1 MSGTNKRSVKN
12 RRKIMAISEEQVK
25 HVAKLAK
32 LAFPDEE
39 LHEFTTQLGKI
50 IEMVELLE
58 EVDTT
63 GVPFTSNV
71 IETVNVMREDV
82 AQPGFD
88 REKLLRNVPESENGF
103 IKVPAI
109 IDNGEAGA

>member
-1 MSGTNKRSVKN
+1 
-12 RRKIMAISEEQVK
+12 MAISEEQVK

-32 LAFPDEE
+32 LAFADEE
-39 LHEFTTQLGKI
+39 LASFTDQLGKI
-50 IEMVELLE
+50 IDMVEMLE
-58 EVDTT
+58 EVDTE

-71 IETVNVMREDV
+71 VETVNVMRQDR
-82 AQPGFD
+82 AQAGWTRD
-88 REKLLRNVPESENGF
+88 ELLKNVPETEDGF

>member
-1 MSGTNKRSVKN
+1 
-12 RRKIMAISEEQVK
+12 MAISEEQVK

-32 LAFPDEE
+32 LSFSDEE
-39 LHEFTTQLGKI
+39 RHEFTTQLGKI
-50 IEMVELLE
+50 IDMVELLD

-71 IETVNVMREDV
+71 VETVNVMRPDR
-82 AQPGFD
+82 AQAGWD
-88 REKLLRNVPESENGF
+88 RDELLKNVPETEDGF

>member
-1 MSGTNKRSVKN
+1 
-12 RRKIMAISEEQVK
+12 MAISEEQVK

-32 LAFPDEE
+32 LSFSDDE
-39 LHEFTTQLGKI
+39 LHEFTSKLGKI
-50 IEMVELLE
+50 IDMVETLE
-58 EVDTT
+58 EVDTE

-71 IETVNVMREDV
+71 AETINVMREDI
-82 AQPGFD
+82 AAEGWNRQ
-88 REKLLRNVPESENGF
+88 ELMRNVPESEDGF

>member
-1 MSGTNKRSVKN
+1 
-12 RRKIMAISEEQVK
+12 MAISEEQVK

-32 LAFPDEE
+32 LAFADEE
-39 LHEFTTQLGKI
+39 LASFTDQLGKI
-50 IEMVELLE
+50 IDMVEMLE
-58 EVDTT
+58 EVDTE

-71 IETVNVMREDV
+71 SASINVMREDV
-82 AQPGFD
+82 AAPGWSRD
-88 REKLLRNVPESENGF
+88 ELMENVPESEDGF